1 MSPETATTP
10 TRDRMPSCNEK
21 FVKLTETDIFLK
33 ERTMNRRKFLRDS
46 SGAIAGLAVASQV
59 AFGQSAGQRP
69 ILWHQNTASKLFVQ
83 VSADMRPLVVGDNL
97 GLLTAFC
104 TLSHDG
110 SGRQVLLGSPT
121 PAGQL
126 GSIRAELTHRL
137 HRSGGGDG
145 EDLLEARLRLLNTS
159 ARDQEVRTGFLSHA
173 QPGKDRGN
181 QKAYLPLAA
190 SGLMKHPALFSLGY
204 QQEQDPEQMIGRHSF
219 VGHYLEPLASDPA
232 LRHSPAMLLVP
243 AITLYHSDLPWR
255 VSLFTPSGLAQRFA
269 TQHEPSG
276 ACGWS
281 VSRYQTIPPGGEVVE
296 RCFLLV
302 HRGEAD
308 VAWRAF
314 HRFAHAEDFPAIG
327 WLKDMRVHYYDFLS
341 AAAPNGR
348 RGDGY
353 EADAR
358 WFRRFHVG
366 MATQHGY
373 YPVFGDYL
381 DANRKTWKAMP
392 TDKRGPAEMSLEK
405 MRARIA
411 LTRAAGAKAAIYL
424 HLTGLDDSSPRF
436 AKLRDAVLV
445 ECDGKPHKVVWNGP
459 DTIGT
464 SWHMSLAAAEWRGYL
479 LDQARLVMELL
490 EPDAIVVD
498 ETFSGLGYDEHPD
511 RRGCVSPHCI
521 RFFRDPRALVRS
533 HGNDRAVLTSDC
545 SLASFVLWAD
555 GEAGD
560 HAYPPLL
567 GHPLYRKMPVRYLA
581 ALGDK
586 PWRPCAWLFQK
597 FWDAQMDLARKI
609 GAGVGVSNGWLEY
622 TGLARLSADI
632 AKKMQTDIAA
642 LFETDNVRGHP
653 S

>member
-1 MSPETATTP
+1 M
-10 TRDRMPSCNEK
+10 
-21 FVKLTETDIFLK
+21 DILANTK
-33 ERTMNRRKFLRDS
+33 HESDDVLRERTMNRRKFLLAS
-46 SGAIAGLAVASQV
+46 SGAIAGFTAAGQV
-59 AFGQSAGQRP
+59 ALGQSGGRGP
-69 ILWHQNTASKLFVQ
+69 LSWNQNTATKLFVQ
-83 VSADMRPLVVGDNL
+83 VVAAGRPLVAGDDL
-97 GLLTAFC
+97 GLLAAFC
-104 TLSHDG
+104 TLSRDG
-110 SGRQVLLGSPT
+110 SDRRLLLGSPT

-126 GSIRAELTHRL
+126 GAVRAELTHRL
-137 HRSGGGDG
+137 YRSGSGDG
-145 EDLLEARLRLLNTS
+145 EDLLEARLRLVNTS
-159 ARDQEVRTGFLSHA
+159 TRAQEVRMGFVSYA
-173 QPGKDRGN
+173 QPGKDPER

-190 SGLMKHPALFSLGY
+190 SGLLQHPALCSLGY
-204 QQEQDPEQMIGRHSF
+204 KQEQDPDQTIGRHSF
-219 VGHYLEPLASDPA
+219 LAHYLEPLASDPMV
-232 LRHSPAMLLVP
+232 RHSPAMLLVP
-243 AITLYHSDLPWR
+243 AITVYQADIPWR

-269 TQHEPSG
+269 TESGATG

-281 VSRYQTIPPGGEVVE
+281 VSRYLTIPPGGDVVE

-314 HRFAHAEDFPAIG
+314 HRFAHAEDFPAID
-327 WLKDMRVHYYDFLS
+327 WLAEMRVHYYDFLS

-358 WFRRFHVG
+358 LFRQFRVG

-381 DANRKTWKAMP
+381 DANRKTWRAMP

-411 LTRAAGAKAAIYL
+411 LTRAAGSKAAVYL

-445 ECDGKPHKVVWNGP
+445 DDNGKPQKVAWTGP

-464 SWHMSLAAAEWRGYL
+464 SWHMSLAAADWRRYL

-498 ETFSGLGYDEHPD
+498 ETFSGLGYDEHAA
-511 RRGCVSPHCI
+511 RRGCLSPHSI
-521 RFFRDPRALVRS
+521 EFFRELRALVRS

-567 GHPLYRKMPVRYLA
+567 GHPLYRKTPVRYLA
-581 ALGDK
+581 ALGNK
-586 PWRPCAWLFQK
+586 SWRPCAWLFQK
-597 FWDAQMDLARKI
+597 FWGAQMDLARKI

-622 TGLARLSADI
+622 TGLARLPAGVAS
-632 AKKMQTDIAA
+632 KMQSDIAA
-642 LFETDNVRGHP
+642 ILDKSDVHGH
-653 S
+653 